1 MKKKY
6 LALALAASMV
16 VKYLAGCG
24 SNNASTGDTLQ
35 LQQKPPQNLQLKQ
48 QQQKNPP

>member
-16 VKYLAGCG
+16 VSTLAGCG
-24 SNNASTGDTLQ
+24 SNNASTGDT
-35 LQQKPPQNLQLKQ
+35 PANYSR
-48 QQQKNPP
+48 NHRRIFS